1 MLFLSYCLG
10 HSKWHSISTFCKGV
24 CTRLTFNLFITV
36 ILIKSHHDDDSQFRI
51 CAHFSLLGVTQWEGF
66 CEWFIIGI
74 NFSCRVWIAKKLLHA
89 KQISSGFTVVHWNT
103 CTLYLTKKPFNI
115 SYLGFQGN
123 LEIGMF
129 QKKMILPSLYFNSY
143 YQLYYVRVVLILLTD
158 LFILHITIIRVCK
171 L

>member
-1 MLFLSYCLG
+1 MIIVFDKFIYWILISSYEYQYRHKYIWHVLKIIHNGILLLFLSYCLG

-74 NFSCRVWIAKKLLHA
+74 NFSCRVWIAK
-89 KQISSGFTVVHWNT
+89 
-103 CTLYLTKKPFNI
+103 
-115 SYLGFQGN
+115 
-123 LEIGMF
+123 
-129 QKKMILPSLYFNSY
+129 SY
-143 YQLYYVRVVLILLTD
+143 YMRNKFPQVSRSCIGIHVHCTWLRNHLIFHT
-158 LFILHITIIRVCK
+158 
-171 L
+171 